1 MLNTIGAELYAT
13 WSDEQ
18 KRVEI
23 ERLVQAYRNGLP
35 ISILCMTAE
44 AIAGSRAEARRHLVA
59 IMGLAD
65 RLEAISSAG
74 NEAKDIRRLVR
85 AMMA

>member
-13 WSDEQ
+13 WSEEQ

-35 ISILCMTAE
+35 ASILCMTVE
-44 AIAGSRAEARRHLVA
+44 AIAGSRGEAKRHLVA
-59 IMGLAD
+59 IMGLAE
-65 RLEAISSAG
+65 RLGAISSAG

-85 AMMA
+85 AMLS

>member
-13 WSDEQ
+13 WSEEK

-35 ISILCMTAE
+35 ASILCMTAE
-44 AIAGSRAEARRHLVA
+44 AIAGNRSEARRHLVA
-59 IMGLAD
+59 IMVLAD
-65 RLEAISSAG
+65 RLEAISSADR
-74 NEAKDIRRLVR
+74 ESKDIRRLVR
-85 AMMA
+85 AMMG